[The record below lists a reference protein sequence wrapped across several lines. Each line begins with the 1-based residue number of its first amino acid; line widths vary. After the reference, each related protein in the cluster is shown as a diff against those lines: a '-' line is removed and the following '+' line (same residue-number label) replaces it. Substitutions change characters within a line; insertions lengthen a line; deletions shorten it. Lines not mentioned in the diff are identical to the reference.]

1 MKLLQ
6 RTTKTRH
13 LKTKDKSKKAKAI
26 IQEQPAALLKNAKE
40 LEKNGELEEA
50 ASLYEKVIKAD
61 PRRETAYNRLMI
73 ILRKQKKY
81 KKELA
86 LLNKGIKAFKDRYE
100 SGKKK
105 SISKKVEQISKALLK
120 STGLADK
127 KGIPLFQNEPIGRW
141 TKRKQIV
148 EKKLNG

>member
-1 MKLLQ
+1 MK
-6 RTTKTRH
+6 
-13 LKTKDKSKKAKAI
+13 KKPTGV
-26 IQEQPAALLKNAKE
+26 QPAALLKNAKE
-40 LEKNGELEEA
+40 LETNGKLEEA
-50 ASLYEKVIKAD
+50 ASLYEKAIQAD
-61 PRRETAYNRLMI
+61 PRRETVYNRLMI

-86 LLNKGIKAFKDRYE
+86 LINKGIKAFKDRYE

-105 SISKKVEQISKALLK
+105 SINKKVEQISKALLK

-148 EKKLNG
+148 EKKLHG